1 MTVGHV
7 ERLRRARDLLAVKG
21 YDTSATKLACYS
33 RAGFDVGLRD
43 AARASRG
50 CSCSGSTRCT
60 AETGEVVTTDG
71 LFVDLAVRGGR
82 RRNTLRPARGR
93 GVIFAGHND
102 LRAPVA
108 QPDRAAAF

>member
-1 MTVGHV
+1 M
-7 ERLRRARDLLAVKG
+7 
-21 YDTSATKLACYS
+21 LACYS
-33 RAGFDVGLRD
+33 GAGFDVGLRD
-43 AARASRG
+43 AARADPRMQLFG
-50 CSCSGSTRCT
+50 LDVLYSCDRRSGHGG
-60 AETGEVVTTDG
+60 A

-82 RRNTLRPARGR
+82 RSNTLRPARGR